1 LSAAKQINKTR
12 QQKANLRAKGC
23 RNAGGRQHIGLKRSG
38 AQRNFD
44 LSPICYAFALL
55 LWSSYLCLPYTL
67 SNVVSTKRSK
77 NFYLCDYLNFT
88 NMENL
93 SIKEFYKEIFGE
105 NGSPLDYFLDS
116 KVNIELGHFNVF
128 DTEMFYF
135 SGNKKSEM
143 TYNRRLYYKISLI
156 KGKNIVE
163 YADKT
168 VLIEQQGILFAT
180 PRIPYRYIPQNKEQS
195 GFFCVFTK
203 EFMSKSKTGLLIDD
217 LPIYQPN
224 SDFVYQI
231 NDEQY
236 LEMEVIFRKMDAE
249 LSSDYAF
256 KYDLLRNYVLEL
268 IHTGQKLKPIKST
281 DTATNAASRIS
292 SLFIELLERQ
302 FPIENETQVIQ
313 LKTPIDFAT
322 TLGIHINHLNKVL
335 KETTGK
341 STIEIV
347 NGRIAEEAKIL
358 LKQTQWNVSEIAFA
372 LGFDEVAHFSN
383 FFKKQ
388 TTLSPLKFRN

>member
-1 LSAAKQINKTR
+1 
-12 QQKANLRAKGC
+12 
-23 RNAGGRQHIGLKRSG
+23 
-38 AQRNFD
+38 
-44 LSPICYAFALL
+44 
-55 LWSSYLCLPYTL
+55 
-67 SNVVSTKRSK
+67 
-77 NFYLCDYLNFT
+77 
-88 NMENL
+88 MENI
-93 SIKEFYKEIFGE
+93 SVRDFYKSICGDS
-105 NGSPLDYFLDS
+105 GYQLDYFLDS
-116 KVNIELGHFNVF
+116 KSSSDMGHFNVF
-128 DTEMFYF
+128 DIVKFYY

-168 VLIEQQGILFAT
+168 IIIDKQGILFAT
-180 PRIPYRYIPQNKEQS
+180 PKIPYRYSPQAREQS

-203 EFMSKSKTGLLIDD
+203 EFLSKSKIGFLLDD

-224 SDFVYQI
+224 SDFVYQL

-236 LEMEVIFRKMDAE
+236 LEIELIFKKMDAE
-249 LSSDYAF
+249 LSSDYTF

-268 IHTGQKLKPIKST
+268 IHAGQKLKPMER
-281 DTATNAASRIS
+281 TASITNAASRIS

-302 FPIENETQVIQ
+302 FPIECDAHVLQ
-313 LKTPIDFAT
+313 LKTPVDFAKV
-322 TLGIHINHLNKVL
+322 LGIHTNHLNKVL
-335 KETTGK
+335 KETTGRN
-341 STIEIV
+341 TTEII

-383 FFKKQ
+383 FFKKH
-388 TTLSPLKFRN
+388 TTLSPLKYRN

>member
-1 LSAAKQINKTR
+1 MK
-12 QQKANLRAKGC
+12 
-23 RNAGGRQHIGLKRSG
+23 
-38 AQRNFD
+38 
-44 LSPICYAFALL
+44 
-55 LWSSYLCLPYTL
+55 
-67 SNVVSTKRSK
+67 NV
-77 NFYLCDYLNFT
+77 
-88 NMENL
+88 
-93 SIKEFYKEIFGE
+93 SIKQFYNDIFGDK
-105 NGSPLDYFLDS
+105 GFQLDYFLDS
-116 KVNIELGHFNVF
+116 KSSNDIGHFNVF
-128 DTEMFYF
+128 DIVKFYY

-156 KGKNIVE
+156 KGKNLVE

-168 VLIEQQGILFAT
+168 ILIEKQGILFAT
-180 PRIPYRYIPQNKEQS
+180 PKIPYRYTPQAKEQS

-203 EFMSKSKTGLLIDD
+203 EFLSKSKTGLIIDE

-224 SDFVYQI
+224 NDFVYQL

-236 LEMEVIFRKMDAE
+236 GGIETIFKKMDTE
-249 LSSDYAF
+249 LSSDYVF

-268 IHTGQKLKPIKST
+268 IHTGQKLKPMESVHT
-281 DTATNAASRIS
+281 TTNAASRIS

-302 FPIENETQVIQ
+302 FPIENDAQVIQ
-313 LKTPIDFAT
+313 LKSPIDFAKS
-322 TLGIHINHLNKVL
+322 LGIHINHLNKVL

-341 STIEIV
+341 STTEII

-383 FFKKQ
+383 FFKKH
-388 TTLSPLKFRN
+388 TDLSPLKFRN